1 MTKKLLEDFAQFANK
16 EVTPENINE
25 TVQEMF
31 SLATAQGHDLRI
43 WYPEKRNHSKEYQKN
58 RINVFVTSHGYGRNK
73 WTVQPNFVFG

>member
-31 SLATAQGHDLRI
+31 SLATAQGHDVRI
-43 WYPEKRNHSKEYQKN
+43 WYPEKKIYSDVYQKN
-58 RINVFVTSHGYGRNK
+58 RINVFVKDHGYGRNK
-73 WTVQPNFVFG
+73 WSVQPNFVFG